1 LGEYYGIPKSKYWTI
16 RQSTPSY
23 NYSTKAKKGAKL
35 NLRKVREAAKGE
47 KLAAARLKA

>member
-23 NYSTKAKKGAKL
+23 SYSDKVKEAKKGAKL

-47 KLAAARLKA
+47 KLAVA